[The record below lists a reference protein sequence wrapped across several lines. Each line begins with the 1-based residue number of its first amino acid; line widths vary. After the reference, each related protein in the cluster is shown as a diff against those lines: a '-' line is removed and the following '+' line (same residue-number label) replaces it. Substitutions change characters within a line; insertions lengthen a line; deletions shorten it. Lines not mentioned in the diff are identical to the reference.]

1 MINYMKI
8 LSKLKDFL
16 KSKKFK
22 ELEEENRELKHKLA
36 IVTATME
43 HKLAIVTVTME
54 HHKLFE
60 QEWAKLAMELSEK
73 VKCNL

>member
-1 MINYMKI
+1 MKI

-22 ELEEENRELKHKLA
+22 ELENENIELKHKLV

-43 HKLAIVTVTME
+43 HRKRLEEEWTILA
-54 HHKLFE
+54 L
-60 QEWAKLAMELSEK
+60 ELRA
-73 VKCNL
+73 KCNKLEKCNNLENFNF

>member
-1 MINYMKI
+1 MKL

-22 ELEEENRELKHKLA
+22 ELENENIELERKLA

-43 HKLAIVTVTME
+43 YHERREREWTILA
-54 HHKLFE
+54 L
-60 QEWAKLAMELSEK
+60 ELRA
-73 VKCNL
+73 KCNKLEKCNNLENFNF

>member
-1 MINYMKI
+1 MKI

-43 HKLAIVTVTME
+43 H
-54 HHKLFE
+54 HKLLE
-60 QEWAKLAMELSEK
+60 QEWAKLAMELR
-73 VKCNL
+73 VKCNKLEKCNL

>member
-22 ELEEENRELKHKLA
+22 ELEEENRELKHKFA
-36 IVTATME
+36 IVTA
-43 HKLAIVTVTME
+43 TME

>member
-1 MINYMKI
+1 MKI

-43 HKLAIVTVTME
+43 H
-54 HHKLFE
+54 HKLLE
-60 QEWAKLAMELSEK
+60 QEWAKLAMELK
-73 VKCNL
+73 LRVKCNKLEKCNL